1 MSQSAHCA
9 IGRGSRRHSAEKR
22 RITAG
27 CFSAEISRWLD
38 RRVVTACHQI
48 SYEVMRDLSAAF
60 GTSIVFSVVNITT
73 ITTRSA

>member
-22 RITAG
+22 QITAG
-27 CFSAEISRWLD
+27 RFIAEISRRLD
-38 RRVVTACHQI
+38 RRAVTACYKI
-48 SYEVMRDLSAAF
+48 CYEVMRDLSAAF
-60 GTSIVFSVVNITT
+60 GTSIANRLVNITT